1 MAKYVI
7 IILAALMAFLDYRAY
22 LKLLRNNARKTL
34 RKLFAWVIPASYL
47 ILFTSPF
54 FMFMIRN
61 ENNNRDMMI
70 LSMAI
75 LTFYIVFSVTRMIF
89 YIFWLPSKRRFWT
102 WTGSVISFAVLLSF
116 LYGIFVTRT
125 DYEVKE
131 INVPFRNLP
140 DAFDG
145 YRVAFISDIHIG
157 SMLNV
162 ERELKEVVEIINN
175 TGADMLLFGGDMVNI
190 YSSELDSRILDILSS
205 VKCPD
210 GVFSVLGNHDTGAYT
225 KNATPAFQ
233 ELNRSNL
240 SKAMSSI
247 GWVMLRDSTV
257 YINKGNDS
265 IAITGI
271 DYSDE
276 LLTHKHSLGTIKGF
290 DVSRIY
296 ENVPDDMFNIT
307 VSHLPQLWNVLCE
320 GGYSD
325 LTLSGHIH
333 AMQIKYFS
341 FSPAM
346 FMYDN
351 WSGLY
356 ENEKG
361 KLYINDG
368 IGSVAFIARFGA
380 RPEITV
386 INLRKG
392 K

>member
-34 RKLFAWVIPASYL
+34 RKLFALVIPASYL

-70 LSMAI
+70 FSMSI

-190 YSSELDSRILDILSS
+190 YSSELDNRILDILSS

-225 KNATPAFQ
+225 KKATPAFQ

-386 INLRKG
+386 INLSPG

>member
-22 LKLLRNNARKTL
+22 LKLLRNNACKTL
-34 RKLFAWVIPASYL
+34 RKLFAWVIPASYF

-102 WTGSVISFAVLLSF
+102 WIGSVISSVVLLSF

-131 INVPFRNLP
+131 IDVSFRNLP

-205 VKCPD
+205 VKCAD

-225 KNATPAFQ
+225 KKATPAFQ

-240 SKAMSSI
+240 SKSMSSI

-276 LLTHKHSLGTIKGF
+276 LLAHKHSLGSIKGF
-290 DVSRIY
+290 DVLRIY

-341 FSPAM
+341 LSPAM

-386 INLRKG
+386 INLYRE
-392 K
+392 

>member
-34 RKLFAWVIPASYL
+34 RKLFALVIPASYL

-70 LSMAI
+70 FSMSI

-190 YSSELDSRILDILSS
+190 YSSELDNRILDILSS

-225 KNATPAFQ
+225 KKATPAFQ

-368 IGSVAFIARFGA
+368 IVSVAFIARFGA

-386 INLRKG
+386 INLSPG

>member
-34 RKLFAWVIPASYL
+34 RKLFALVIPASYL

-70 LSMAI
+70 FSMSI

-131 INVPFRNLP
+131 IDVPFRNLP

-162 ERELKEVVEIINN
+162 ERELKEVVETINN

-225 KNATPAFQ
+225 KKATPAFQ

-276 LLTHKHSLGTIKGF
+276 LLAHKHSLGSIKGF

>member
-162 ERELKEVVEIINN
+162 ERELKEVVEIINS

-225 KNATPAFQ
+225 KKATPAFQ

-276 LLTHKHSLGTIKGF
+276 LLAYKHSLGTIKGF

-341 FSPAM
+341 LSPAM

>member
-7 IILAALMAFLDYRAY
+7 IILATLMAFLDYRAY

-70 LSMAI
+70 FSMSI
-75 LTFYIVFSVTRMIF
+75 ITFYIVFSVTRMIF

-162 ERELKEVVEIINN
+162 ERELKEVVETINN

-225 KNATPAFQ
+225 KKATPAFQ

-276 LLTHKHSLGTIKGF
+276 LLAYKHSLGTIKGF

-386 INLRKG
+386 INLSPG

>member
-34 RKLFAWVIPASYL
+34 RKLFALVIPASYL

-70 LSMAI
+70 FSMSI
-75 LTFYIVFSVTRMIF
+75 ITFYIVFSVTRMIF

-162 ERELKEVVEIINN
+162 ERELKEVVETINN

-225 KNATPAFQ
+225 KKATPAFQ

-276 LLTHKHSLGTIKGF
+276 LLAYKHSLGTIKGF

-341 FSPAM
+341 LSPAM